1 MNITNEDLTKEI
13 ALKELIELSDV
24 EGTGT
29 IDQNVIDDC
38 VKDSLSFVSSFVI
51 MPTNPTALLKDIVI
65 DLSILELK
73 KRQNFPK
80 KSLKE
85 TQERCESLLLKMASK
100 KIPIDITT
108 QKHTAPVQKQRAF
121 RHNSKRLNLKGL

>member
-1 MNITNEDLTKEI
+1 MTITNEDLTKEI
-13 ALKELIELSDV
+13 SLKELTELSDV
-24 EGTGT
+24 EGTGAV
-29 IDQNVIDDC
+29 DQNVVDDA
-38 VKDSLSFVSSFVI
+38 VKDALSFVSSFI
-51 MPTNPTALLKDIVI
+51 QIPKNPTALLRDIVI

-85 TQERCESLLLKMASK
+85 VQERCESLLLKMSSK

-121 RHNSKRLNLKGL
+121 RHNSTRLDLTGL